1 MAVVTIITKNN
12 DGAGVVPSPG
22 SLVEGELAVNTTD
35 RKLYTLN
42 NAGSVVLLASGTSYS
57 DPVVIDVSSASPA
70 VRITQRGAG
79 YALLVEDSANPD
91 STPFVIDATGR
102 VNVGGT
108 SWYSVGSVTPA
119 TQFNG
124 SGTASS
130 LGLNSW
136 QTGVNVQ
143 SRLYFNRADSATQGD
158 FTDAVDS
165 GDNLGSIHWTGSDG
179 TGFVEAASINAAVDG
194 TPGTNDMPGRLV
206 FSTTA
211 DGASSPTE
219 RMRITSLG
227 TIGIGGSPANYQF
240 LGFQGTAP
248 VSSGLQEGFSA
259 RYTIPSGTT
268 TSSDTFLSRPTTEA
282 ASFTLPTLRHFYA
295 NPASTFGAGST
306 VTDQYG
312 FQVSA
317 NLTGATNNYGFF
329 SNIASGTGR
338 WNFYANGTAD
348 NFFGGD
354 VIVDVSTTDAA
365 LRVTQRGAGNA
376 LLVEDSTN
384 PDSTP
389 FAVDAVGNVLV
400 GGTASRGTTV
410 GTAHLDLFNGTA
422 PAGTLT
428 NGVSLYSS
436 SGDFS
441 FMDSAGNGYKVGF
454 RNVPA
459 VGTKTSSYTLATA
472 DVGKYV
478 QVGSGGSIT
487 IPNATFAEGDVISIF
502 NNTSGNITITCS
514 ITTAYI
520 SGVDTDKATMTLAT
534 RGIAT
539 VFFISGTVCVVT
551 GNVS

>member
-91 STPFVIDATGR
+91 STPFAVDATG
-102 VNVGGT
+102 NVGIGTTSITEKLTIAGNASLSGNLSFAGTGNRITGDFSNATLANRVMFQSSTTNGNTVLSLLPNGT
-108 SWYSVGSVTPA
+108 SVTTALDLYSSSSDPA
-119 TQFNG
+119 NSSILRFTQTSTDASIRANI
-124 SGTASS
+124 SGTGTYLPMTFYTFGSEKFRIAADA
-130 LGLNSW
+130 
-136 QTGVNVQ
+136 TGT
-143 SRLYFNRADSATQGD
+143 YTFG
-158 FTDAVDS
+158 
-165 GDNLGSIHWTGSDG
+165 
-179 TGFVEAASINAAVDG
+179 
-194 TPGTNDMPGRLV
+194 
-206 FSTTA
+206 
-211 DGASSPTE
+211 
-219 RMRITSLG
+219 
-227 TIGIGGSPANYQF
+227 
-240 LGFQGTAP
+240 GTAP
-248 VSSGLQEGFSA
+248 RITGDFSNATVANRVMFQTSTTNGNSSVAVLPNGTSLVSGLLAFNNSDPTNAAFVQMA
-259 RYTIPSGTT
+259 TT
-268 TSSDTFLSRPTTEA
+268 AGTEA
-282 ASFTLPTLRHFYA
+282 R
-295 NPASTFGAGST
+295 
-306 VTDQYG
+306 
-312 FQVSA
+312 
-317 NLTGATNNYGFF
+317 LTSGIT
-329 SNIASGTGR
+329 GTGTYLPMT
-338 WNFYANGTAD
+338 FYT
-348 NFFGGD
+348 GGAEVMRID
-354 VIVDVSTTDAA
+354 TS
-365 LRVTQRGAGNA
+365 R
-376 LLVEDSTN
+376 
-384 PDSTP
+384 
-389 FAVDAVGNVLV
+389 NVLV

-428 NGVSLYSS
+428 NGISLYSS

-459 VGTKTSSYTLATA
+459 VGTKTGSYTLAVA

-487 IPNATFAEGDVISIF
+487 IPDATFAEGDVISIF

>member
-91 STPFVIDATGR
+91 STPFAVDATG
-102 VNVGGT
+102 NVGIGT
-108 SWYSVGSVTPA
+108 TSITEKLTIAGNASLSNNLVFSGTGNRILGDFSNATVANRVAFQTNTVNGATRLNLLPNGTGVATEYLVFNSSDPANSSFGSVRINA
-119 TQFNG
+119 SDFAFQSMQNG
-124 SGTASS
+124 SGTFLPMTFYTFGSEKFRIAADA
-130 LGLNSW
+130 
-136 QTGVNVQ
+136 TG
-143 SRLYFNRADSATQGD
+143 T
-158 FTDAVDS
+158 FTF
-165 GDNLGSIHWTGSDG
+165 G
-179 TGFVEAASINAAVDG
+179 
-194 TPGTNDMPGRLV
+194 
-206 FSTTA
+206 
-211 DGASSPTE
+211 
-219 RMRITSLG
+219 
-227 TIGIGGSPANYQF
+227 
-240 LGFQGTAP
+240 GTAP
-248 VSSGLQEGFSA
+248 RIIGDFSNATIANRVMFQTSTTNSGTFLYVLPNGTSTSSGYTANSNSTDPANASEAFLGVSSTAVVF
-259 RYTIPSGTT
+259 
-268 TSSDTFLSRPTTEA
+268 
-282 ASFTLPTLRHFYA
+282 
-295 NPASTFGAGST
+295 N
-306 VTDQYG
+306 
-312 FQVSA
+312 
-317 NLTGATNNYGFF
+317 
-329 SNIASGTGR
+329 SNIRGTGTYLPMT
-338 WNFYANGTAD
+338 FST
-348 NFFGGD
+348 GGSEAMRID
-354 VIVDVSTTDAA
+354 TS
-365 LRVTQRGAGNA
+365 R
-376 LLVEDSTN
+376 
-384 PDSTP
+384 
-389 FAVDAVGNVLV
+389 NVLV

-436 SGDFS
+436 SGDFN

-478 QVGSGGSIT
+478 QVGSGGSII
-487 IPNATFAEGDVISIF
+487 IPDATFAEGDVISIF
-502 NNTSGNITITCS
+502 NNTSGNITLTCS

-520 SGVDTDKATMTLAT
+520 AGVDADRATMTLAT
-534 RGIAT
+534 RGVAT

-551 GNVS
+551 GSVS